1 MKKSRSIFLF
11 LAVLILFSC
20 KTEFETIR
28 TSNDNELIFKKAN
41 EYYDKEEYVK
51 AQALFELAIPA
62 YRGKQEA
69 EDLFYKYA
77 YTYYYTREYILASH
91 YFKNFAN
98 TFYNSPKKEEADFMS
113 AYSNYE
119 MSPNFKLDQ
128 SYSEKAVDGFQLFI
142 NTYPNSPRIA
152 ECNKLIDEIRSK
164 MERKAFE
171 QGMLYYDLK
180 QYNSAIRSLENMLKD
195 YPETGRHEES
205 RYVIAKSSYL
215 LAVNSVYDKK
225 EERYLESETLCQRF
239 LNRYPRSEFKAQ
251 VNNYL
256 LNAQNEL
263 KKLNND
269 RYQRQS
275 TRT

>member
-1 MKKSRSIFLF
+1 MKKSSAFIL
-11 LAVLILFSC
+11 LLSALSLFSC

-41 EYYDKEEYVK
+41 EYYEKEDYVK
-51 AQALFELAIPA
+51 AQGLFELAIPA

-77 YTYYYTREYILASH
+77 YTYYHTREYILASH

-113 AYSNYE
+113 AYSNYQ

-142 NTYPNSPRIA
+142 NTYPNSPRVA
-152 ECNKLIDEIRSK
+152 ECNKLIDEIRFK

-195 YPETGRHEES
+195 FPETNRHEQS
-205 RYVIAKSSYL
+205 RYVIAKSSYF
-215 LAVNSVYDKK
+215 LAVNSVYAKK
-225 EERYLESETLCQRF
+225 EERYLESEEISQRF
-239 LNRYPRSEFKAQ
+239 LDRYARSEYKSQ
-251 VNNYL
+251 VKNYL
-256 LNAQNEL
+256 LNAQKEL